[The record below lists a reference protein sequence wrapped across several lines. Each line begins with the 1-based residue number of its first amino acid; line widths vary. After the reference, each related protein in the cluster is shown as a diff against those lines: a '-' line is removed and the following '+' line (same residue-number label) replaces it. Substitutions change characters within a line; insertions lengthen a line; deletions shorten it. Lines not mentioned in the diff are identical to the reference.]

1 MSIHRP
7 VFLRVWEPISSSTAY
22 SVQNFYHSTITDGG
36 IAYQFVDFGVEG
48 LVSTG
53 NADANE
59 LTISMPALTGA
70 VEMAGRGS
78 GQFLASITVYSFS
91 AATAPEAPPMG
102 QTVFVQFTGM
112 LIGWQ
117 LPRMAEL
124 VLTIGSPLSPIDAQF
139 PAGRFSSGLIGIP
152 CRL

>member
-7 VFLRVWEPISSSTAY
+7 VFLRVWEPLSGSTAY
-22 SVQNFYHSTITDGG
+22 SVQDYYHSTITDGG

-48 LVSTG
+48 LESTAS
-53 NADANE
+53 ADANE
-59 LTISMPALTGA
+59 LTIRMPNLTGA
-70 VEMAGRGS
+70 REMAGRGS
-78 GQFLASITVYSFS
+78 GQFLASLTVYSFE
-91 AATAPEAPPMG
+91 AATAPESPPVG

-112 LIGWQ
+112 LIAWQ
-117 LPRMAEL
+117 LPRISEL

-139 PAGRFSSGLIGIP
+139 PPGRYSSALVGIP